1 MQAGGCTVTLF
12 AIAFATALALPCQYL
27 FDMRR
32 HLWNRKKRIETF
44 TKLRRATLSSVRA
57 EEELKVYCF
66 CRMPDGKLYQELDRV
81 L

>member
-1 MQAGGCTVTLF
+1 MF
-12 AIAFATALALPCQYL
+12 P
-27 FDMRR
+27 
-32 HLWNRKKRIETF
+32 F

-66 CRMPDGKLYQELDRV
+66 CRMPELANSTKELDRV